1 MYKYKLI
8 SVVLMLFFFSNIF
21 FSFDVYACKDIIACG
36 DATEGDYNLLLKV
49 RDPSRPGLQVLC
61 IVPEGYKYTYRYPW
75 NGKPFDF
82 TVSQKFI
89 GVATKQDVIPNIV
102 KAGMS
107 LSAAGI
113 AYADADTN
121 SNWKNP
127 TKNAWDDFDWIRYAC
142 QKANTEEEAVKLLT
156 EDVVKK
162 LHASGVSENLF
173 VVGPEK
179 GYVIEA
185 DAFHYKIKELNN
197 GIVAMSNYPKEL
209 WKTQLLQKMPISRS
223 FDTTIEKTVRKG
235 QTIRLNSIQG
245 IRVLDIGKDYV
256 TVKPVFIIHALIT
269 GTKNMV
275 YKIQLNERK
284 TVGYFSVKLLEINN
298 NKAKISMCN
307 VFKAWEDE
315 LLSHIQPLYGDITIK
330 DMINFSR
337 LHPEDLNQLRPMCE
351 DKYNYEAVTIF
362 KIPNKNFN
370 ILSSGWFSANHACSS
385 IFVPFH
391 ICDIDIYN
399 SYETGEAAELSLNLL
414 KEYGHGTLSNN
425 FSKIE
430 DVFLYETDF
439 TEQIVKTMT
448 SDQKIS
454 CFLTQIDTGMQ
465 KQAYLT
471 EQIWMKTSSIS
482 NEKNKQLI
490 IDILSGIWNS
500 NYSSSLFLMKDS
512 VNKLEN
518 ISNIDFILDKIC
530 EIALDICKLRIV
542 TVDTL
547 GKNFQNAQLEYE
559 AGSNLF
565 KKGEYNLGFD
575 HIEKAFIKCEYLIK
589 GQIIPSANESVKN
602 NNLEN
607 AIYFFVIILLVL
619 AVFLFFRLK
628 SFKKI

>member
-1 MYKYKLI
+1 MNKYKLI
-8 SVVLMLFFFSNIF
+8 SVVIMLFLFSNIF
-21 FSFDVYACKDIIACG
+21 FSFNVYACKDIIACG

-61 IVPEGYKYTYRYPW
+61 IVPKGYKYTYRYPW
-75 NGKPFDF
+75 NGKAFDF

-89 GVATKQDVIPNIV
+89 GVATKQDIIPNIV

-113 AYADADTN
+113 AYGDADTN

-127 TKNAWDDFDWIRYAC
+127 TKNAWDDFDWMRYAC

-173 VVGPEK
+173 VIGPKK

-197 GIVAMSNYPKEL
+197 GIVVMSNYPKEL
-209 WKTQLLQKMPISRS
+209 WKTQRLQKMPISRS

-235 QTIRLNSIQG
+235 QVIRLKSIQG
-245 IRVLDIGKDYV
+245 IKVLDIGNDYV
-256 TVKPVFIIHALIT
+256 TVKPVSIIHALIT
-269 GTKNMV
+269 GTINMV
-275 YKIQLNERK
+275 YNIQLDERK
-284 TVGYFSVKLLEINN
+284 TVGHFSVKLLDIEN

-315 LLSHIQPLYGDITIK
+315 LLSNIQPLYGDITIK

-351 DKYNYEAVTIF
+351 DKFIYESVSVF

-385 IFVPFH
+385 IYVPFH
-391 ICDIDIYN
+391 ICDTDIYDP
-399 SYETGEAAELSLNLL
+399 YETGEAAELSLNLL

-439 TEQIVKTMT
+439 AEQIVKTIT
-448 SDQKIS
+448 SNQKIS
-454 CFLTQIDTGMQ
+454 NFLTQIDTGMQ

-471 EQIWMKTSSIS
+471 EQIWMKTSSVS
-482 NEKNKQLI
+482 NKKNKQFI
-490 IDILSGIWNS
+490 IDILCGIWNS

-512 VNKLEN
+512 VNKLRN
-518 ISNIDFILDKIC
+518 ISNTDYILDKIC
-530 EIALDICKLRIV
+530 ETALDICKLRIV
-542 TVDTL
+542 TVDML

-559 AGSNLF
+559 TGSNLF

-575 HIEKAFIKCEYLIK
+575 HLEKAFNECEYLIK
-589 GQIIPSANESVKN
+589 GQIIPSSNKLVKN
-602 NNLEN
+602 NKLEN
-607 AIYFFVIILLVL
+607 IIYFFIIILLVL
-619 AVFLFFRLK
+619 AIFLFFRLK
-628 SFKKI
+628 ST